1 MRIPTARPRPT
12 ELDQSAMTPLI
23 DIVFQLLIF
32 FICASSGHLREWL
45 LPADFGPG
53 TGATTAEVVEKPLG
67 EVRVRLTRVDDQPRI
82 LIESME
88 CPDWGSVRE
97 TFTVLAETA
106 IEIPVIL
113 DISPDSRMEDVV
125 RVYDLCRA
133 AGFRQLAFS
142 AKGPARP

>member
-1 MRIPTARPRPT
+1 MRIPTARQRSA
-12 ELDQSAMTPLI
+12 ELEQSAMTPLI

-53 TGATTAEVVEKPLG
+53 TGVTNTEVAEKPLG
-67 EVRVRLTRVDDQPRI
+67 EVRVRLTRVEERPLIQ
-82 LIESME
+82 IESIE
-88 CPDWGSVRE
+88 CTEWDAVRE
-97 TFTVLAETA
+97 TFTFLAETA

-125 RVYDLCRA
+125 QVYDLCRA

-142 AKGPARP
+142 AKSPAQR

>member
-1 MRIPTARPRPT
+1 MRIPTARPRSA
-12 ELDQSAMTPLI
+12 ELDQSVMTPLI

-45 LPADFGPG
+45 LPADFGAG
-53 TGATTAEVVEKPLG
+53 TGATTAEPVQKPLG
-67 EVRVRLTRVDDQPRI
+67 EVRVRLTRVADQPLVRI
-82 LIESME
+82 EAVE
-88 CPDWGSVRE
+88 CSDWDGVRE
-97 TFTVLAETA
+97 TFAVLAETA

-142 AKGPARP
+142 AKGPSRP